1 MWIYL
6 IPIATGIAVW
16 LLFSAF
22 LLPAVEQRDVT
33 KKRLQSYEPRTLNQ
47 LNEKY
52 KKEQSLGAAI
62 TKRLNKISARMNQN
76 QRPSEKSEKARKE
89 LEQQLYSAGMDISVD
104 TWQMIRIFSFI
115 PGLVIGVLILLN
127 ASPEN
132 QTTAMLFTLVFI
144 AAPMIVTR
152 YLLKAKITSRTKKME
167 RQLPDVLDLLAIA
180 VDAGMGFDQ
189 ALQYVITDMK
199 GPFIDE
205 LTVTTRQMSF
215 GKTRMEAFDALSKRC
230 SQKSVT
236 NFCSAVVQAAKVGIP
251 IRNVLESQAQAIRQD
266 HMAQV
271 EQKAA
276 KASIRMILPMVGF
289 IFPVIFIVLLGPS
302 VLSLMDNLL

>member
-6 IPIATGIAVW
+6 IPVVAGLAVW
-16 LLFSAF
+16 LLLSAF
-22 LLPAVEQRDVT
+22 MVPEMERREVA
-33 KKRLQSYEPRTLNQ
+33 KKRLRGYEPRTLDQ

-52 KKEQSLGAAI
+52 KKEQSLGAVF
-62 TKRLNKISARMNQN
+62 TKKLNKISARMNKHQK
-76 QRPSEKSEKARKE
+76 PTEKSEKARKE

-115 PGLVIGVLILLN
+115 PGLIIGMLILLT

-132 QTTAMLFTLVFI
+132 QTTAMLFMLVLV

-215 GKTRMEAFDALSKRC
+215 GKTRTEAFDALSKRC
-230 SQKSVT
+230 EQKSVT

-251 IRNVLESQAQAIRQD
+251 IRNVLESQALAIRQD

-302 VLSLMDNLL
+302 ALSLMDNLL

>member
-6 IPIATGIAVW
+6 IPITTGLAVW
-16 LLFSAF
+16 LLLSVF
-22 LLPAVEQRDVT
+22 LVPEMERREVA
-33 KKRLQSYEPRTLNQ
+33 KKRLRGYEPRTLDQ

-52 KKEQSLGAAI
+52 KKEQSLGAVF
-62 TKRLNKISARMNQN
+62 TKKLNKISARMNKHQK
-76 QRPSEKSEKARKE
+76 PTEKSEKARKE

-115 PGLVIGVLILLN
+115 PGLIIGMLVLLT

-132 QTTAMLFTLVFI
+132 QTTAMLFMLVLV

-215 GKTRMEAFDALSKRC
+215 GKTRTEAFDALSKRC
-230 SQKSVT
+230 EQKSVT

-251 IRNVLESQAQAIRQD
+251 IRNVLESQALAIRQD

-302 VLSLMDNLL
+302 ALSLMDNLL

>member
-1 MWIYL
+1 MWIYV
-6 IPIATGIAVW
+6 IPIASGLAVW
-16 LLFSAF
+16 LLLSAF

-76 QRPSEKSEKARKE
+76 QRPSEKNEKARKK

-132 QTTAMLFTLVFI
+132 QTTAVLFMLVFI
-144 AAPMIVTR
+144 AAPMILTR

>member
-6 IPIATGIAVW
+6 IPIVAGLAVW

-33 KKRLQSYEPRTLNQ
+33 KKRLQSYGPRTLNQ

-62 TKRLNKISARMNQN
+62 TKRLNKISARMSQN
-76 QRPSEKSEKARKE
+76 QRPSEKNEKARKE

-132 QTTAMLFTLVFI
+132 QTIAMLFMLVLV

-152 YLLKAKITSRTKKME
+152 YLLKAKITSRTRKME

-215 GKTRMEAFDALSKRC
+215 GKTRVEAFDALSKRC

>member
-1 MWIYL
+1 
-6 IPIATGIAVW
+6 
-16 LLFSAF
+16 
-22 LLPAVEQRDVT
+22 
-33 KKRLQSYEPRTLNQ
+33 
-47 LNEKY
+47 
-52 KKEQSLGAAI
+52 
-62 TKRLNKISARMNQN
+62 
-76 QRPSEKSEKARKE
+76 
-89 LEQQLYSAGMDISVD
+89 MDISVD

-115 PGLVIGVLILLN
+115 PGLVIGVLLLLN

-132 QTTAMLFTLVFI
+132 QTTAVLFMLVFI
-144 AAPMIVTR
+144 AAPMILTR

>member
-6 IPIATGIAVW
+6 IPIAAGLAVW
-16 LLFSAF
+16 LLLSAF

-76 QRPSEKSEKARKE
+76 QRPSEKNEKARKE

-152 YLLKAKITSRTKKME
+152 YLLKAKITSRTRKME

-302 VLSLMDNLL
+302 VLSFMDNLL

>member
-1 MWIYL
+1 MWIYV
-6 IPIATGIAVW
+6 IPIASGLAVW
-16 LLFSAF
+16 LLLSAF
-22 LLPAVEQRDVT
+22 LLPAVEQRDIT

-76 QRPSEKSEKARKE
+76 QRPSEKNEKARKE

-132 QTTAMLFTLVFI
+132 QTTAVLFMLVFI
-144 AAPMIVTR
+144 AAPMILTR

-215 GKTRMEAFDALSKRC
+215 GKTRVEAFDALSKRC

-276 KASIRMILPMVGF
+276 KASIRMIFPMVGF

>member
-1 MWIYL
+1 MWMYIL
-6 IPIATGIAVW
+6 PAVTGIAVW
-16 LLFSAF
+16 LFLSAF
-22 LLPAVEQRDVT
+22 LVPGLEQREIA
-33 KKRLQSYEPRTLNQ
+33 KKRLRSYEPRTLEQ
-47 LNEKY
+47 LNEDY
-52 KKEQSLGAAI
+52 KKERSLGANL
-62 TKRLNKISARMNQN
+62 TKKLNQISARMNKN
-76 QRPSEKSEKARKE
+76 QKPSEKSEKARKE

-104 TWQMIRIFSFI
+104 TWQMIRVFSFV
-115 PGLVIGVLILLN
+115 PGLILGTIVLIN

-132 QTTAMLFTLVFI
+132 QSTAMLAMVALI

-189 ALQYVITDMK
+189 ALQYVISDMK
-199 GPFIDE
+199 GPLIDE

-215 GKTRMEAFDALSKRC
+215 GKTRPEAFEALSERC
-230 SQKSVT
+230 DQKSIT
-236 NFCSAVVQAAKVGIP
+236 NFSSAVIQAAKVGIP
-251 IRNVLESQAQAIRQD
+251 IRNVLESQAQVIRQE
-266 HMAQV
+266 HMAAV

-289 IFPVIFIVLLGPS
+289 IFPTIFIVLLGPS
-302 VLSLMDNLL
+302 VLSLMDNLM

>member
-6 IPIATGIAVW
+6 IPIVAGLAVW
-16 LLFSAF
+16 LLLSAF

-76 QRPSEKSEKARKE
+76 QRPSEKNEKARKE

-115 PGLVIGVLILLN
+115 PGLVIGVLVLLS

-132 QTTAMLFTLVFI
+132 QTSAMLFMLVLV

-152 YLLKAKITSRTKKME
+152 YLLKAKITSRTRKME